1 MIDYDEPVNAQSV
14 EEGQKVAKLRKV
26 DLGGGKDRVLNLL
39 EVGTPVRKPGEH
51 TFLVLHGYGGAFAFW
66 WQNMISLCS
75 LPNTRVYFADMLGMG
90 LSGRPSFPSIK
101 VKGDPN
107 DPPVARAR
115 VKQAE
120 SFFLDSFEDF
130 ANKENLSSFTMVGHS
145 LGGYLSTAYALK
157 YPHRVDKLVLVSP
170 VGIPKSPYH
179 DDAEEEAKIGI
190 EAREQLDNVA
200 AEDANQS
207 RPSSPSSGKPR
218 PKPPNAWWTRLW
230 EANVSPFSIV
240 RMSSFAAPKLVSR
253 YASRRFALFEP
264 EVQSDLFS
272 YLYSVYGQRGSG
284 EYCLAH
290 ILSPG
295 AYARWPLISRMAQL
309 DPKIGVSLIYGDS
322 DWMDKKGGE
331 AAAQMLKARP
341 NMDET
346 ARKRT
351 RTYINPHA
359 GHWVMLE

>member
-1 MIDYDEPVNAQSV
+1 MDTVRITVFSATRLLWLTCTMQS
-14 EEGQKVAKLRKV
+14 L
-26 DLGGGKDRVLNLL
+26 
-39 EVGTPVRKPGEH
+39 
-51 TFLVLHGYGGAFAFW
+51 GGAFAFY
-66 WQNMISLCS
+66 WQNLISLCS
-75 LPNTRVYFADMLGMG
+75 LPNTRIYFADMLGMG

-101 VKGDPN
+101 VKGDANSPAN
-107 DPPVARAR
+107 VRSR
-115 VKQAE
+115 VEQAE
-120 SFFLDSFEDF
+120 AFFLDSFEDF
-130 ANKENLSSFTMVGHS
+130 AKKEQLTSFTMVGHS

-157 YPHRVDKLVLVSP
+157 YPHRVNKLVLVSP
-170 VGIPKSPYH
+170 VGIPMSPYH
-179 DDAEEEAKIGI
+179 NDEEEEAKMGGD
-190 EAREQLDNVA
+190 AREQLDNVA
-200 AEDANQS
+200 AEDASHS
-207 RPSSPSSGKPR
+207 RPSSPSVAKQSARPR
-218 PKPPNAWWTRLW
+218 PPNAWWTRLW

-240 RMSSFAAPKLVSR
+240 RLSSFAAPKLVSR

-264 EVQSDLFS
+264 EVQSDLFN
-272 YLYSVYGQRGSG
+272 YLYSVYGQKGSG

-309 DPKIGVSLIYGDS
+309 DPKIGVSFIYGDS

-341 NMDET
+341 DMTET

-351 RTYINPHA
+351 RSYINPHA